1 MLLTLSGVGHDYGE
15 GLLFENISTAINKRD
30 KIILIGKN
38 GSGKSTLLKIIAD
51 LLKPTY
57 GEVHRATELKIGY
70 QIQERI
76 ENIEETLMEFYMR
89 EKKNIEPETEE
100 FYSFDRRVR
109 SILTGLE
116 FSPQDWDRELRSFSG
131 GEITRIALGRL
142 LLIDYDLLLLDEP
155 TNHLD
160 LKSVDWLILFLNSYR
175 GAVLLVSHDRHLIK
189 NVGNRFWE
197 INNRKLWDFPGSF
210 EHYKAERE
218 LYVKSSLKK
227 QEKLISEI
235 ERLQAVARR
244 YRLWGEEKFIKQA
257 KSKEK
262 QIDRLKKELEGVSI
276 PGEKEGSTRIRLP
289 EPSRT
294 GYIVLE
300 VKNLSF
306 SYSERPIFNQASL
319 ELHRGEKLGIVGP
332 NGSGK
337 STFLKILTGGISS
350 FSGTVKWGHN
360 VTWGYLSQMSN
371 ELSPEKEVIHEC
383 WGLVRDWPDF
393 EIRKYL
399 GRFGFAGES
408 VFKKVGAL
416 SGGEKTRLAL
426 AKMILKK
433 PNVLIM
439 DEPTNNLDIWSIQN
453 LEEILVQFKGAII
466 LVSHDREFLKNICK
480 RYAVIRSGKLD
491 PLNKLEDY
499 LNNYNEF
506 KANFVAQRNAV
517 EKQQSFREKRRLSN
531 QRKKISDLLENM
543 KLQEKELE
551 KALENLQGELHLY
564 STDYQKLQEL
574 QSKMETIEE
583 NLLNLIEKKELLQEE
598 LLLLEKKLMNL
609 DRTIFP
615 QSHI

>member
-15 GLLFENISTAINKRD
+15 GLLFENISTAINRRD

-57 GEVHRATELKIGY
+57 GEVHRASGLKIGY

-76 ENIEETLMEFYMR
+76 ENTVETLMEFYMR

-116 FSPQDWDRELRSFSG
+116 FSPQDWNRELRSFSG

-160 LKSVDWLILFLNSYR
+160 LKSVDWLISFLNSYR

-197 INNRKLWDFPGSF
+197 INSRKLWDFPGSF
-210 EHYKAERE
+210 EHYRAERE

-227 QEKLISEI
+227 QEKLIGEI

-262 QIDRLKKELEGVSI
+262 QIDRLKEELEGVSI
-276 PGEKEGSTRIRLP
+276 PGEKEDSTRIRLP

-337 STFLKILTGGISS
+337 STFLKILTGGIKS
-350 FSGTVKWGHN
+350 FSGKVKWGYN
-360 VTWGYLSQMSN
+360 VSWGYLSQMSE
-371 ELSPEKEVIHEC
+371 ELSAEKEVIYEC
-383 WGLVRDWPDF
+383 WELVRDWPDF

-399 GRFGFAGES
+399 GRFGFTGES

-453 LEEILVQFKGAII
+453 LEEILEQFKGAII

-480 RYAVIRSGKLD
+480 KYAVIQSGKLD

-499 LNNYNEF
+499 LNNYDTF
-506 KANFVAQRNAV
+506 KANFTAQRNAV
-517 EKQQSFREKRRLSN
+517 EKQQNFKEKRRLSN
-531 QRKKISDLLENM
+531 QRKKISNLLESM
-543 KLQEKELE
+543 ELQEKELE
-551 KALENLQGELHLY
+551 KTLENLQCELQLY
-564 STDYQKLQEL
+564 PTDYQKLQEL
-574 QSKMETIEE
+574 QSKIDTIEE
-583 NLLNLIEKKELLQEE
+583 KLLNLIEKKESLQEE
-598 LLLLEKKLMNL
+598 LLLLEKKLM
-609 DRTIFP
+609 
-615 QSHI
+615 H